1 MTRRPLLAAALCATL
16 TLTACH
22 SSPKAGQPNTTAP
35 STTPSTPTT
44 PTPTGATWTPEEQAA
59 IAAAKAR
66 YAVARA
72 AVTTA
77 LTDPRKPSKEP
88 LEKAGNGGNWL
99 LTAIDQIRFQ
109 RDQGWYLSGTLKTTS
124 TTVTSVN
131 LGLQQPEVK
140 LTNCIDSSAAKTL
153 YRATGK
159 PVPLEG
165 GDGDFRKFQS
175 RLVFAPPAR
184 GGAKMWFLVD
194 EKVVGAC

>member
-16 TLTACH
+16 TLAACNG
-22 SSPKAGQPNTTAP
+22 SPKAGQPNTSPPPSTP
-35 STTPSTPTT
+35 STTAT
-44 PTPTGATWTPEEQAA
+44 PTPTGPTWTPEQQAA
-59 IAAAKAR
+59 ISAAKAR

-77 LTDPRKPSKEP
+77 LKDPRKPSKEP
-88 LEKAGNGGNWL
+88 LEKAGNGGSWL

-124 TTVTSVN
+124 TTVTSVK
-131 LGLQQPEVK
+131 LDLQQPEVR

-175 RLVFAPPAR
+175 RLVLAPPAT